1 MNSANKPVAQDD
13 KIKKSL
19 SASIHEGAL
28 NSASATIFSTFIVPL
43 ALALKAS
50 NLQIGFLSTAQELAA
65 TAGQIPGA
73 KMTAYFDLDYDS
85 PYMLFVRE
93 NRGKYFGKRNV
104 IVGASGVI
112 TTLVAGFIVGAFGF
126 AVIFSIGL
134 VLTIFSLPIFMR
146 MYEPVSPKVFHYKHD
161 FAFNPKDW
169 IKSVQINARLAI
181 FTLYST
187 VFNFAVQM
195 AAPFYTVYMLKDLA
209 IGYELF
215 SVMIIAGAATR
226 LISFKY
232 WGYLTDK
239 YGSRKILLVTGVF
252 ACFTPFGWM
261 LSSAAWQI
269 FLVKIFD
276 GFIFAGM
283 DQVVFNYLLDATPA
297 NKRPQHVAN
306 YNFFAGLGIVFGAVT
321 GGLIAES
328 MQNSTF
334 LIFTGLQIV
343 FFSSFII
350 CIGASL
356 LLSRVK
362 EIDIKQTDI
371 MPLRYVFWQTLAVE
385 PASGLKNVVN
395 FTFRSTFD
403 REAEYVKAIRK
414 RQEQQARENRK
425 NQIIEGTQGKE

>member
-19 SASIHEGAL
+19 SASIHEGIL
-28 NSASATIFSTFIVPL
+28 NSASSTIFSTFIVPL

-73 KMTAYFDLDYDS
+73 KMTAYFDRKKIWLISQIVGKILLWIPIILLPFMSLHDPVTYLIIFASMSSFFLALRGPAWSSLMGD
-85 PYMLFVRE
+85 LVRE

-283 DQVVFNYLLDATPA
+283 DQVVFNYLLDSTPA
-297 NKRPQHVAN
+297 NKRPH
-306 YNFFAGLGIVFGAVT
+306 
-321 GGLIAES
+321 
-328 MQNSTF
+328 
-334 LIFTGLQIV
+334 
-343 FFSSFII
+343 
-350 CIGASL
+350 
-356 LLSRVK
+356 
-362 EIDIKQTDI
+362 
-371 MPLRYVFWQTLAVE
+371 
-385 PASGLKNVVN
+385 
-395 FTFRSTFD
+395 
-403 REAEYVKAIRK
+403 
-414 RQEQQARENRK
+414 
-425 NQIIEGTQGKE
+425 